1 MPLSLY
7 YLACMRELYS
17 YTIGLPTI
25 AIPTTNARCPSIMID
40 EANYVGYVDS
50 L

>member
-7 YLACMRELYS
+7 YLACKRELYC
-17 YTIGLPTI
+17 YTIGFPMITT
-25 AIPTTNARCPSIMID
+25 PTTNARCSSIMID
-40 EANYVGYVDS
+40 EANYVGYVNS